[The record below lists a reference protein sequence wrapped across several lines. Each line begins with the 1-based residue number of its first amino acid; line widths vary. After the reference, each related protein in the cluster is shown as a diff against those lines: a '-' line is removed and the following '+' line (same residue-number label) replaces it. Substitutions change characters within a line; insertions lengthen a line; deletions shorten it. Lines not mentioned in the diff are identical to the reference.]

1 MPPLFFLYFQNVLRF
16 YLENRFI
23 KCSLVLS
30 FETITLL
37 YFTSQIRPDCC
48 MLHALKSEGF
58 IWGAGW
64 GTRPPLSEFSGSA
77 PGKTDFLSTEEHITS
92 PGCCLTL
99 SSSLDV
105 EQVSFT
111 SRSVYHVQLVS
122 DLSNLSASRFTSF
135 AKLQCLHF
143 WSSKVRCST
152 FLGRLLVLFVAFYF
166 VVLRNFKIYS
176 FKWYFVMPS

>member
-1 MPPLFFLYFQNVLRF
+1 MFNAEKKLFNPARVALTKIPRNEAKIYRNIGGFRGGAEGAMPPLFFLYFQNVLRF

-37 YFTSQIRPDCC
+37 YFTSQIRPECC

-64 GTRPPLSEFSGSA
+64 RTRPPLSEFSGSA

-99 SSSLDV
+99 SSLLDV

-111 SRSVYHVQLVS
+111 SRSVYHV
-122 DLSNLSASRFTSF
+122 
-135 AKLQCLHF
+135 
-143 WSSKVRCST
+143 
-152 FLGRLLVLFVAFYF
+152 
-166 VVLRNFKIYS
+166 
-176 FKWYFVMPS
+176 